1 MKHLIIYTHY
11 NESSFNAAVRDTILH
26 YWREQGHEVRVRDL
40 YQLRFNPILTEN
52 ELNGFYEQRYAAD
65 IAIEQEHILWADVLY
80 FVFPMWWYSMPAI
93 LKGYMDRVLASG
105 FAFEY
110 TDDGP
115 IGLLKGKKAF
125 VFQTAGD
132 SEEWLAARDLIT
144 AVRKSIDVGI
154 LNYCGLEVVD
164 HKIMPGI
171 HDVSDETRKQYLS
184 DVQQSIALVRRD
196 R

>member
-26 YWREQGHEVRVRDL
+26 YWEEQKHEVRVRDL
-40 YQLRFNPILTEN
+40 YQLPFNPILTES
-52 ELNGFYEQRYAAD
+52 ELNGFVEQRYAAD
-65 IAIEQEHILWADVLY
+65 IASEQEHIQWADVLY

-93 LKGYMDRVLASG
+93 LKGYMDRVLANG
-105 FAFEY
+105 FAFQS

-132 SEEWLAARDLIT
+132 SEEWLAARDLIK
-144 AVRKSIDVGI
+144 AVRTSIDVGI

-164 HKIMPGI
+164 HKIMTGI
-171 HDVSDETRKQYLS
+171 HHVSDSTRKRYLS
-184 DVQQSIALVRRD
+184 EVQQLIASVVKD